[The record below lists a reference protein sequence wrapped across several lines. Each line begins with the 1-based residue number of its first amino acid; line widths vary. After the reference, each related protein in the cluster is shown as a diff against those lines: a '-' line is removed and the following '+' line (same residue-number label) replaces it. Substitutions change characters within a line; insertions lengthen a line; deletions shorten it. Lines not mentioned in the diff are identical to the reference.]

1 MSITSNQSD
10 ENTPALETFRL
21 SKIFPPGIL
30 AVNRLNL
37 KIQQGTVHALVGP
50 NGAGKTTTLRLI
62 AGLSRPNRGSIF
74 IMGYDMFRESK
85 QAKTN
90 LGFLPDTP
98 AAYETLTVDEF
109 LSFIGSLFTIPKEEF
124 QQRRL
129 EYINRFEIRQ
139 FLNKYL
145 GDLSRGMLQRALLT
159 GLLIRNPKVLLM
171 DEPLY
176 GLDPEGGYVLKQVIR
191 ELAQNGTTIL
201 LSTHNLNVA
210 EEVSDEFTI
219 LSQGVKVASG
229 TVEELRSE
237 ASGRASLED
246 YYIRTLRGGTGS
258 GNR

>member
-1 MSITSNQSD
+1 MMANATNQSNN
-10 ENTPALETFRL
+10 ETPALETFRL
-21 SKIFPPGIL
+21 SKIFPPGVL

-37 KIQQGTVHALVGP
+37 KIKQGVVHALVGP

-74 IMGYDMFRESK
+74 IMGYDMLRESW
-85 QAKTN
+85 QAKIN
-90 LGFLPDTP
+90 LGFLPDAP
-98 AAYETLTVDEF
+98 AAYETLRVNEF
-109 LSFIGSLFTIPKEEF
+109 LSFIGSLYQVPEEEF

-129 EYINRFEIRQ
+129 EYINRFEIGG

-145 GDLSRGMLQRALLT
+145 GELSRGMLQRTLLT

-191 ELAQNGTTIL
+191 ELAENGSTVL
-201 LSTHNLNVA
+201 LSTHILSVA

-219 LSQGVKVASG
+219 LSDGVKVASG
-229 TVEELRSE
+229 TVQELRAE
-237 ASGRASLED
+237 VGGGVALEN
-246 YYIRTLRGGTGS
+246 YYIQTLRG
-258 GNR
+258 R